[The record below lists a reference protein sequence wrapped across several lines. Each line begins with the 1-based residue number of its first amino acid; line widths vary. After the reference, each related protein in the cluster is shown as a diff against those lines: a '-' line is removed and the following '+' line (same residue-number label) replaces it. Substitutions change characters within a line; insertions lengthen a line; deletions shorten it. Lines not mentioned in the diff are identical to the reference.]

1 MENNNIEL
9 ERERKFL
16 EVLCREYTS
25 VYFVDLLNDTAEAL
39 KLTSQA
45 NVSNMKEVRIREQ
58 VSYAEKIKEYGER
71 YVVDS
76 DKEGFMEAMKAEHIL
91 HELSDKERF
100 VYQYQ
105 SIPNRADNQ
114 YFEVH
119 AVRISDTENDGQML
133 LGFRHIDEVIASRQK
148 HQQELE
154 AALEKVRLSNEI
166 LSAISKIYHSIFR
179 IDLEKDV
186 YEEISSDSE
195 VHRLTGRRGCAS
207 RELVEMCNAFVVPEY
222 RDKILTFFNLSTLAD
237 RLQNDD
243 TVATEYLATDGNWQT
258 ARFIA
263 KRRNVEGRATHVLY
277 VTRIVS
283 DTKRREKNWIAIAE
297 EANKAN
303 EAKTEFISQIAHDIR
318 TPMNAILGFL
328 SITEAHVEESERV
341 KYGLQKI
348 RVASEFL
355 QELVDDVLD
364 ISSIENGQMQ
374 MHPEEISVQKILE
387 EFPIAMEATRK
398 EKKLRFAYNIHDISH
413 DGIVA
418 DPLRLKQVYTN
429 ILSNAVKYT
438 PENGTVTMEVYEEPA
453 AEDNKIRLVAVISD
467 TGIGMSEEY
476 MKMMYSKFS
485 RETDTRI
492 NKVSGH
498 GLGLSI
504 VKALTDLMNGQIE
517 VESEIGKGTTFRI
530 RFEFPYCDGKAEAA
544 EQENTVDYTK
554 FCSGM
559 HLLVAEDNELNFE
572 VLQELLAMHQITCD
586 RAADGVACVEIFAG
600 AKPDTYDAIL
610 MDMQMP
616 GMDGLEATRN
626 IRKLTFPEAHRIP
639 ILAMTANAF
648 KEDVQKCIDAG
659 MNAHLTKPVDVQKLL
674 EELAHYRR

>member
-1 MENNNIEL
+1 MTEHNLEL

-25 VYFVDLLNDTAEAL
+25 VYCLDLSTGTIEPL
-39 KLTSQA
+39 KITPSA
-45 NVSNMKEVRIREQ
+45 NVSNMEEIRVR
-58 VSYAEKIKEYGER
+58 EKIGYAQKMKEYCKD
-71 YVVDS
+71 YVADI
-76 DKEGFMEAMKAEHIL
+76 DKASFSKAMTAENIL
-91 HELSDKERF
+91 RELSNKERF
-100 VYQYQ
+100 VYRYQ
-105 SIPNRADNQ
+105 SVPNKAGNQ

-119 AVRISDTENDGQML
+119 AVRVPDTENDNQVL
-133 LGFRHIDEVIASRQK
+133 LGFRHMDEVVAR
-148 HQQELE
+148 QQEHQRELE
-154 AALEKVRLSNEI
+154 EALEKVRLSNEI

-195 VHRLTGRRGCAS
+195 VHRLTGRQGCAS
-207 RELVEMCNAFVVPEY
+207 KELVEVCNTFVVPEY
-222 RDKILTFFNLSTLAD
+222 RDKIMTFFDLSTVAD

-263 KRRNVEGRATHVLY
+263 KRRNAQGRVTHILY

-328 SITEAHVEESERV
+328 SITEAHINDEEKV
-341 KYGLQKI
+341 KYGLKKI

-364 ISSIENGQMQ
+364 ISSIENGQMKIR
-374 MHPEEISVQKILE
+374 PEKFSVGKMLE
-387 EFPIAMEATRK
+387 ELPVALEAARK
-398 EKKLRFAYNIHDISH
+398 EKQIRFEYNVHDISH
-413 DGIVA
+413 DWMIA
-418 DPLRLKQVYTN
+418 DSLRLKQIYTN
-429 ILSNAVKYT
+429 ILSNAIKYT
-438 PENGTVTMEVYEEPA
+438 PEGGRVSLEVYEEPA
-453 AEDNKIRLVAVISD
+453 LDENKVKLVAIISD

-476 MKMMYSKFS
+476 MKTMYSKFS

-504 VKALTDLMNGQIE
+504 VRALTDLMYGTIE
-517 VESEIGKGTTFRI
+517 VESVLGEGTTFRI
-530 RFEFPYCDGKAEAA
+530 RFEFP
-544 EQENTVDYTK
+544 
-554 FCSGM
+554 FCEDEKDKRRKEKSKDCSEICAGM

-572 VLQELLAMHQITCD
+572 VLQELLSMHHISCD
-586 RAADGVACVEIFAG
+586 WAVDGEACVEKFVN
-600 AKPDTYDAIL
+600 AKANAYDAIL

-616 GMDGLEATRN
+616 GMDGLEATRS

-659 MNAHLTKPVDVQKLL
+659 MNAHLTKPVDIQKLL
-674 EELAHYRR
+674 EELAHYRS

>member
-1 MENNNIEL
+1 MTEHNLEL

-25 VYFVDLLNDTAEAL
+25 VYCLDLSTGTIEPL
-39 KLTSQA
+39 KITPSA
-45 NVSNMKEVRIREQ
+45 NVSNMEEIRVR
-58 VSYAEKIKEYGER
+58 EKIGYAQKMKEYCKD
-71 YVVDS
+71 YVADI
-76 DKEGFMEAMKAEHIL
+76 DKASFSKAMTAENIL
-91 HELSDKERF
+91 RELSNKERF
-100 VYQYQ
+100 VYRYQ
-105 SIPNRADNQ
+105 SVPNKAGNQ

-119 AVRISDTENDGQML
+119 AVRVPDTENDNQVL
-133 LGFRHIDEVIASRQK
+133 LGFWHMDEVVAR
-148 HQQELE
+148 QQEHQRELE
-154 AALEKVRLSNEI
+154 EALEKVRLSNEI

-195 VHRLTGRRGCAS
+195 VHRLTGRQGCAS
-207 RELVEMCNAFVVPEY
+207 KELVEVCNTFVVPEY
-222 RDKILTFFNLSTLAD
+222 RDKIMTFFDLSTVAD

-263 KRRNVEGRATHVLY
+263 KRRNAQGRVTHILY

-328 SITEAHVEESERV
+328 SITEAHINDEEKV
-341 KYGLQKI
+341 KYGLKKI

-364 ISSIENGQMQ
+364 ISSIENGQMKIR
-374 MHPEEISVQKILE
+374 PEKFSVGKMLE
-387 EFPIAMEATRK
+387 ELPVALEAARK
-398 EKKLRFAYNIHDISH
+398 EKQIRFEYNVHDISH
-413 DGIVA
+413 DWMIA
-418 DPLRLKQVYTN
+418 DSLRLKQIYTN
-429 ILSNAVKYT
+429 ILSNAIKYT
-438 PENGTVTMEVYEEPA
+438 PEGGRVSLEVYEEPA
-453 AEDNKIRLVAVISD
+453 LDENKVKLVAIISD

-476 MKMMYSKFS
+476 MKTMYSKFS

-504 VKALTDLMNGQIE
+504 VRALTDLMYGTIE
-517 VESEIGKGTTFRI
+517 VESVLGEGTTFRI
-530 RFEFPYCDGKAEAA
+530 RFEFP
-544 EQENTVDYTK
+544 
-554 FCSGM
+554 FCEDEKDKRRKEKSKDCSEICAGM

-572 VLQELLAMHQITCD
+572 VLQELLSMHHISCD
-586 RAADGVACVEIFAG
+586 WAVDGAACVEKFVN
-600 AKPDTYDAIL
+600 AKANAYDAIL

-616 GMDGLEATRN
+616 GMDGLEATRS

-659 MNAHLTKPVDVQKLL
+659 MNAHLTKPVDIQKLL
-674 EELAHYRR
+674 EELAHYRS